1 MPDIDLQPAT
11 DSDLDDVRSLLRE
24 YAASLAFPLD
34 FQEFDREVA
43 ELPGAYAPPGGALLV
58 ARTSGAAVA
67 CVALRALSPEICE
80 LKRLYVQPTARGGG
94 LGRLLVDAALA
105 EARRLGYRR
114 VRLDTVPGM
123 ETAQALYERL
133 GFREIEPY
141 TRNPIAGARFL
152 ELDLGS
158 ST

>member
-1 MPDIDLQPAT
+1 MPDLDLQPAT
-11 DSDLDDVRSLLRE
+11 DIDLDDVRGLLRE

-43 ELPGAYAPPGGALLV
+43 ELPGAYAPPTGALLV
-58 ARTSGAAVA
+58 ARTSGEAVA
-67 CVALRALSPEICE
+67 CVALRALSAEICE
-80 LKRLYVQPTARGGG
+80 LKRLYVRSAARGDV
-94 LGRLLVDAALA
+94 LGRLLVDVALA

-123 ETAQALYERL
+123 ETAQALYARL

-141 TRNPIAGARFL
+141 TRNPIAGVRF
-152 ELDLGS
+152 G
-158 ST
+158 

>member
-1 MPDIDLQPAT
+1 VPDIDLQPAT
-11 DSDLDDVRSLLRE
+11 DIDLDDVRGLLRE

-43 ELPGAYAPPGGALLV
+43 QLPGAYSPPTGALLV
-58 ARTSGAAVA
+58 ARTSGEAVA
-67 CVALRALSPEICE
+67 CVALRALSAEICE
-80 LKRLYVQPTARGGG
+80 LKRLYVRPAALGDG

-123 ETAQALYERL
+123 
-133 GFREIEPY
+133 
-141 TRNPIAGARFL
+141 
-152 ELDLGS
+152 
-158 ST
+158 

>member
-11 DSDLDDVRSLLRE
+11 DIDLDDVRGLLRE

-43 ELPGAYAPPGGALLV
+43 QLPGAYSPPTGALHG
-58 ARTSGAAVA
+58 ARTSGEAVA
-67 CVALRALSPEICE
+67 CVALRALSAEICE
-80 LKRLYVQPTARGGG
+80 LKRLYVRPAALGDG

-123 ETAQALYERL
+123 
-133 GFREIEPY
+133 
-141 TRNPIAGARFL
+141 
-152 ELDLGS
+152 
-158 ST
+158 